1 MAGPRAEKVAVVEEV
16 KDHLERA
23 DAAILTEY
31 RGLKVSDL
39 ANLRRALRSA
49 GAEYKIYKNTLV
61 RRATAA
67 TGNSGV
73 DSMLLGPTA
82 IAFVDADV
90 AAVAKV
96 LRDFARTN
104 PALVVKGSLVGGSV
118 LDARSTALL
127 ADLPSRDTLLSMI
140 AGALAAPMQQFAS
153 LLKALPQNL
162 AYGISAVIDQKR
174 AAGDTSGDA
183 VVLVDDAAAVA
194 DDAESNPTTGETV
207 VGSDTSVDDEASPAA
222 ESAEEAPA
230 AEAAAD
236 ESPTAEAEPKE
247 APVAEAAADES
258 PTADAEAEAAPA
270 AEAAAD
276 ENAAA
281 EDVAEEASVSPDDE
295 AATASDGP
303 ADEPSADE

>member
-236 ESPTAEAEPKE
+236 ESPTAESAEE
-247 APVAEAAADES
+247 APAAEAAADES
-258 PTADAEAEAAPA
+258 PAAEAEPEEAPV

-281 EDVAEEASVSPDDE
+281 EAVAEEASVSPDDE

>member
-1 MAGPRAEKVAVVEEV
+1 VAGPRAEKVAVVEEV

-236 ESPTAEAEPKE
+236 ESPTAESAEE
-247 APVAEAAADES
+247 APAAEAAADES
-258 PTADAEAEAAPA
+258 PAAEAEPEEAPV

-281 EDVAEEASVSPDDE
+281 EAVAEEASVSPDDE

>member
-39 ANLRRALRSA
+39 ATLRRALRSA

-73 DSMLLGPTA
+73 DSMLEGPTA

-104 PALVVKGSLVGGSV
+104 PALVVKGSLVSGSV

-153 LLKALPQNL
+153 LLKALPQNF

-183 VVLVDDAAAVA
+183 AVA
-194 DDAESNPTTGETV
+194 DVAESADSVAESAPATEETV
-207 VGSDTSVDDEASPAA
+207 AGSDTSVAAEAPPAAAEADEASAA
-222 ESAEEAPA
+222 DA

-236 ESPTAEAEPKE
+236 ESPTAEAEAEE
-247 APVAEAAADES
+247 APAADAAADES
-258 PTADAEAEAAPA
+258 AA
-270 AEAAAD
+270 AEA
-276 ENAAA
+276 
-281 EDVAEEASVSPDDE
+281 VAEEASVSPDAEDV
-295 AATASDGP
+295 TDSDGP
-303 ADEPSADE
+303 ADDPPANE

>member
-67 TGNSGV
+67 SGNSGV
-73 DSMLLGPTA
+73 DSMLFGPTA

-183 VVLVDDAAAVA
+183 VVLADDAAAVA

-207 VGSDTSVDDEASPAA
+207 VVDEASPAA

-236 ESPTAEAEPKE
+236 ENATAEAEPEE
-247 APVAEAAADES
+247 APAAEAAADES
-258 PTADAEAEAAPA
+258 PTAEAEPEEAPA

-281 EDVAEEASVSPDDE
+281 EAVAEEASVSPDDQT
-295 AATASDGP
+295 ATASDGP